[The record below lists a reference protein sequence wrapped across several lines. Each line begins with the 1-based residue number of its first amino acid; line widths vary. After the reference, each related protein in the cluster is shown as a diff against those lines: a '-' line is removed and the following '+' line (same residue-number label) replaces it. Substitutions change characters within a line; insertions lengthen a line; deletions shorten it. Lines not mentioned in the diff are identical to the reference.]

1 MENKRNK
8 YSIRKFAVGASSI
21 LIGSLLFLNVE
32 TVKAAEEN
40 NQSEANTQ
48 VQSGN
53 HLGDDEHQ
61 NLVNDNINTPV
72 NDDKTQV
79 NDEKD
84 NQATHTSL
92 HKDQQDTHTKVNDS
106 TDKVDPEFNAK
117 DKEQEQDQAEVDPE
131 FNAKDKEK
139 EQDQSEVDPEF
150 NAKDKVKE
158 QDQAEVDPEFNAKDK
173 VKEQDQSEVDP
184 EFNAK
189 DKVKEQD
196 QAEVDPEFNA
206 KDKVKEQDQS
216 EVDPEFNAKDK
227 VKEQNQSEVDPEF
240 NAKDRVKEQDQ
251 SEVDPEYNAKDRVKE
266 QNQSE
271 VDPEYN
277 ATDKVKEQDQSE
289 VDPEFNAKD
298 RVKEQ
303 AEVEPEY
310 NAKDKVKE
318 QDQSEV
324 EPEYNATDKEQE
336 NHVDY
341 KDANQNKMLENSQPS
356 LKERVKN
363 DNNIKEGTSF
373 DKLPNQTANHD
384 SKQDNENNPDKALN
398 TLKENAVA
406 TPKNQTQQNVE
417 KANEQPNKAAKQG
430 QYKNQDPIILVH
442 GFNGFTDDNNPAV
455 LAHYW
460 GGDKLN
466 IRQDLESN
474 GYETYEAS
482 VGALS
487 SNYDRAVELYYY
499 IKGGTVDYGAA
510 HAEKYG
516 HERYGKTY
524 EGVYKDWQPGKK
536 VHLVAHS
543 MGGQTVRQLEEL
555 LRNGNQEEIE
565 YQKEHGG
572 EISPLF
578 QGNNDN
584 MVNSITTIGTPH
596 NGTHA
601 ADALGNEALV
611 RQLAFD
617 YAKFKGNKNS
627 KVDFGFGQ
635 WGLKQREGE
644 TYAQY
649 VQRVQNSGLWKTED
663 NGFYDLTREGAAK
676 LNKNTSLNPN
686 IVYKTYTGES
696 TRPTLFGNQ
705 KSDVNLFLPFT
716 VTGNVI
722 GKAAEKEWREND
734 GLVSTI
740 SSQHPFN
747 QAFIEATDEVKKG
760 VWQVTPIKHG
770 WDHVDFVGQDS
781 TDSNRPTE
789 ELQQFWHN
797 LAEDLVRNEQF
808 DA

>member
-1 MENKRNK
+1 MEKKRNK

-21 LIGSLLFLNVE
+21 LIGSLLFLNIG
-32 TVKAAEEN
+32 TVQAAEEN
-40 NQSEANTQ
+40 KQNEAGTQ
-48 VQSGN
+48 VESSGN

-61 NLVNDNINTPV
+61 NLVNDNTNTPV
-72 NDDKTQV
+72 NDDKTQM

-92 HKDQQDTHTKVNDS
+92 HKDQQNAENKVNDS
-106 TDKVDPEFNAK
+106 KGKVKEQEKTEVDPEFNARDK
-117 DKEQEQDQAEVDPE
+117 EKEQEKTEVNPEFNARDKEKEQEETEVDPE

-139 EQDQSEVDPEF
+139 EQEKTEVDPEF
-150 NAKDKVKE
+150 NAKDKEKEQEKTGVDSELNAKDKVKE
-158 QDQAEVDPEFNAKDK
+158 QEKTEVDPEFNAKDK
-173 VKEQDQSEVDP
+173 EKEQEKTEVDSELNAKDKEKEQEETEVDP

-189 DKVKEQD
+189 DKEKEQEET
-196 QAEVDPEFNA
+196 EVDPEFNA
-206 KDKVKEQDQS
+206 KDKEKEQEET

-227 VKEQNQSEVDPEF
+227 EKEQEESEVDPEF
-240 NAKDRVKEQDQ
+240 NAE
-251 SEVDPEYNAKDRVKE
+251 
-266 QNQSE
+266 
-271 VDPEYN
+271 
-277 ATDKVKEQDQSE
+277 DKLKQ
-289 VDPEFNAKD
+289 
-298 RVKEQ
+298 
-303 AEVEPEY
+303 
-310 NAKDKVKE
+310 
-318 QDQSEV
+318 
-324 EPEYNATDKEQE
+324 QE
-336 NHVDY
+336 NHVNY
-341 KDANQNKMLENSQPS
+341 KDAKQNKVVENNQTP
-356 LKERVKN
+356 LNEPVKN
-363 DNNIKEGTSF
+363 DENKNERTSL
-373 DKLPNQTANHD
+373 DKLPNQTVDHD
-384 SKQDNENNPDKALN
+384 SEQDNKDNPDKALN

-417 KANEQPNKAAKQG
+417 KTNEQPNKAAKQG

-442 GFNGFTDDNNPAV
+442 GFNGFTDDINPSV

-482 VGALS
+482 IGALS

-555 LRNGNQEEIE
+555 LRNGNPAEIE

-572 EISPLF
+572 NISPLF
-578 QGNNDN
+578 QGKHDN

-649 VQRVQNSGLWKTED
+649 VQRVQNSGLWKTKD

-686 IVYKTYTGES
+686 IIYKTYTGES
-696 TRPTLFGNQ
+696 TRPTLLGNQ
-705 KSDVNLFLPFT
+705 KSDINMFLPFT
-716 VTGNVI
+716 ITGNVI
-722 GKAAEKEWREND
+722 GKSAEKEWREND

-747 QAFIEATDEVKKG
+747 QAFTEATNEVKKG
-760 VWQVTPIKHG
+760 IWQVTPIKHG

-781 TDSNRPTE
+781 TDSNHPTE

-797 LAEDLVRNEQF
+797 LAADLVRNEQF

>member
-1 MENKRNK
+1 MKALIGKFFELLPRFIINFFIWFFLLVKLCFKNHENLEVLYMENKRNK

-40 NQSEANTQ
+40 SQSEVDTQ

-61 NLVNDNINTPV
+61 NLVNDNTNTPV

-92 HKDQQDTHTKVNDS
+92 HKDQQDTNTKVNDS
-106 TDKVDPEFNAK
+106 TDK
-117 DKEQEQDQAEVDPE
+117 
-131 FNAKDKEK
+131 
-139 EQDQSEVDPEF
+139 VDPEF

-173 VKEQDQSEVDP
+173 AKEQ
-184 EFNAK
+184 
-189 DKVKEQD
+189 EQE
-196 QAEVDPEFNA
+196 QAEVD
-206 KDKVKEQDQS
+206 
-216 EVDPEFNAKDK
+216 
-227 VKEQNQSEVDPEF
+227 
-240 NAKDRVKEQDQ
+240 
-251 SEVDPEYNAKDRVKE
+251 
-266 QNQSE
+266 
-271 VDPEYN
+271 
-277 ATDKVKEQDQSE
+277 
-289 VDPEFNAKD
+289 
-298 RVKEQ
+298 
-303 AEVEPEY
+303 
-310 NAKDKVKE
+310 
-318 QDQSEV
+318 
-324 EPEYNATDKEQE
+324 PEYNATDKEQE
-336 NHVDY
+336 NHVDH
-341 KDANQNKMLENSQPS
+341 KDANQNKMLENSQPA
-356 LKERVKN
+356 LNERVKN
-363 DNNIKEGTSF
+363 DNNIKESTSF

-384 SKQDNENNPDKALN
+384 SEQDNENNPDKALN

-442 GFNGFTDDNNPAV
+442 GFNGFTDDINPAV

-781 TDSNRPTE
+781 TDSNHPTE

>member
-40 NQSEANTQ
+40 NQSEVDTQ

-61 NLVNDNINTPV
+61 NLVNDNTNTPV

-92 HKDQQDTHTKVNDS
+92 HKDQQDTNTKVNDS
-106 TDKVDPEFNAK
+106 TDKVDPEFNEA
-117 DKEQEQDQAEVDPE
+117 DKV
-131 FNAKDKEK
+131 K

-150 NAKDKVKE
+150 NEADKAKEQNQSEVDPEFNAKDKAKE
-158 QDQAEVDPEFNAKDK
+158 QDQSEVDPEFNAKDK

-189 DKVKEQD
+189 DKAKEQD
-196 QAEVDPEFNA
+196 QSEVDPEYNAKDKDKEQDQSEVDPEYNAKDKGQDQSEVDSEFNAKDKEQDQSEVDPEYNA

-227 VKEQNQSEVDPEF
+227 AKEQEQSEVDPEF
-240 NAKDRVKEQDQ
+240 NAKDKAKEQDQ
-251 SEVDPEYNAKDRVKE
+251 SEVDPEYNA
-266 QNQSE
+266 
-271 VDPEYN
+271 
-277 ATDKVKEQDQSE
+277 
-289 VDPEFNAKD
+289 
-298 RVKEQ
+298 
-303 AEVEPEY
+303 
-310 NAKDKVKE
+310 
-318 QDQSEV
+318 
-324 EPEYNATDKEQE
+324 TDKEQE
-336 NHVDY
+336 NHVVH
-341 KDANQNKMLENSQPS
+341 KDANQNKMLENSQPA
-356 LKERVKN
+356 LNERVKN
-363 DNNIKEGTSF
+363 DNNIKESTSF

-384 SKQDNENNPDKALN
+384 SEQDDDNNPDKALN

-442 GFNGFTDDNNPAV
+442 GFNGFTDDINPAV

-781 TDSNRPTE
+781 TDSNHPTE

>member
-1 MENKRNK
+1 MEKKRNK

-21 LIGSLLFLNVE
+21 LIGSLLFLNIG
-32 TVKAAEEN
+32 TVQAAEEN
-40 NQSEANTQ
+40 KQNEAGTQ
-48 VQSGN
+48 VESSGN

-61 NLVNDNINTPV
+61 NLVNDNTNTPV
-72 NDDKTQV
+72 NDDKTQM

-92 HKDQQDTHTKVNDS
+92 HKDQQNAENKVNDS
-106 TDKVDPEFNAK
+106 KGKVKEQEKTEVDPEFNARDKEKEQEKTEVDPEFNARDKEKEQEKTEVNPEFNAK
-117 DKEQEQDQAEVDPE
+117 DKEKEQEKTEVDPE

-139 EQDQSEVDPEF
+139 EQEKAEIDPEFNATDKVKEQEKTEVDPEF
-150 NAKDKVKE
+150 NAKDKEKE
-158 QDQAEVDPEFNAKDK
+158 QEKTEVDPEFNAEDK
-173 VKEQDQSEVDP
+173 LKQ
-184 EFNAK
+184 
-189 DKVKEQD
+189 
-196 QAEVDPEFNA
+196 
-206 KDKVKEQDQS
+206 
-216 EVDPEFNAKDK
+216 
-227 VKEQNQSEVDPEF
+227 
-240 NAKDRVKEQDQ
+240 
-251 SEVDPEYNAKDRVKE
+251 
-266 QNQSE
+266 
-271 VDPEYN
+271 
-277 ATDKVKEQDQSE
+277 
-289 VDPEFNAKD
+289 
-298 RVKEQ
+298 
-303 AEVEPEY
+303 
-310 NAKDKVKE
+310 
-318 QDQSEV
+318 
-324 EPEYNATDKEQE
+324 QE
-336 NHVDY
+336 NHVNY
-341 KDANQNKMLENSQPS
+341 KDAKQNKVVENNQTP
-356 LKERVKN
+356 LNEPVKN
-363 DNNIKEGTSF
+363 DENKKEGTSL
-373 DKLPNQTANHD
+373 DKLPNQTVDHD
-384 SKQDNENNPDKALN
+384 SEQDNKDNPDKALN

-417 KANEQPNKAAKQG
+417 KTNEQPNKAAKQG

-442 GFNGFTDDNNPAV
+442 GFNGFTDDINPSV

-482 VGALS
+482 IGALS

-555 LRNGNQEEIE
+555 LRNGNPAEIE

-572 EISPLF
+572 NISPLF
-578 QGNNDN
+578 QGKHDN

-649 VQRVQNSGLWKTED
+649 VQRVQNSGLWKTKD

-686 IVYKTYTGES
+686 IIYKTYTGES
-696 TRPTLFGNQ
+696 TRPTLLGNQ
-705 KSDVNLFLPFT
+705 KSDINMFLPFT
-716 VTGNVI
+716 ITGNVI

-747 QAFIEATDEVKKG
+747 QTFTEATNEVKKG
-760 VWQVTPIKHG
+760 IWQVTPIKHG

-781 TDSNRPTE
+781 TDSNHPTE

-797 LAEDLVRNEQF
+797 LAADLVRNEQF